1 MDNIVIHTRH
11 SGVVLEGVSLPS
23 SAPVAVS
30 GVAITIVDAA
40 VKPDSRPPVT
50 LIKRVRP
57 VVPAP
62 PRRGPKQTYCRRCN
76 PGARHPIIIP
86 DIITITPV
94 TGSPDITGNRAGR
107 LLIYRQ
113 NRRSKIDRYAYLG
126 VRGRQ
131 RHANKSSQNKGTQF
145 SHFHVLMVNQSWI
158 NKVAKKN

>member
-1 MDNIVIHTRH
+1 
-11 SGVVLEGVSLPS
+11 EP
-23 SAPVAVS
+23 
-30 GVAITIVDAA
+30 A
-40 VKPDSRPPVT
+40 VKAYSAPPVT
-50 LIKRVRP
+50 RINRLGA

-131 RHANKSSQNKGTQF
+131 RHANKASQNQGTEL
-145 SHFHVLMVNQSWI
+145 SHFHVLMVTRAGSR
-158 NKVAKKN
+158 K

>member
-1 MDNIVIHTRH
+1 RERLHLR
-11 SGVVLEGVSLPS
+11 PPPPAR
-23 SAPVAVS
+23 APGQAK
-30 GVAITIVDAA
+30 TKVDPA
-40 VKPDSRPPVT
+40 VKTDSRPPVT
-50 LIKRVRP
+50 LIKRVRA

-113 NRRSKIDRYAYLG
+113 NRRSK
-126 VRGRQ
+126 
-131 RHANKSSQNKGTQF
+131 
-145 SHFHVLMVNQSWI
+145 
-158 NKVAKKN
+158 